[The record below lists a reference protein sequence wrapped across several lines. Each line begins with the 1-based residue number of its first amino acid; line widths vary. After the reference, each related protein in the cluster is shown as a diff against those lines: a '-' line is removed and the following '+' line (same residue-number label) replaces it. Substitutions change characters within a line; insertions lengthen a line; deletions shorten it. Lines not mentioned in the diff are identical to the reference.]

1 MKQNVEYKE
10 TAELSLQETAL
21 LAYLNDYQSLKK
33 RDSVV
38 CLSDPAFVHNIFT
51 NIFKNHSDVYIDYP
65 EVNESVIK
73 KVEIARENCLLER
86 YIDIV
91 KRYRQKNIRI
101 VRVTDSE
108 YPSKLMKIP
117 DPPFVLYLKGRVESL
132 SRPAVAI
139 VGTRDISPEG
149 TEKVQEIVGFFV
161 QLGYTIVSGLAL
173 GTDAC
178 AHKAALDLGGETIA
192 VLPGDIENVVP
203 KVNRKLA
210 KRIITSGALVSEIT
224 PVIKMHKGRYIER
237 NRITSALS
245 EAVVVVETKESG
257 GSIRQAEIAFR
268 QGKPVYAVKP
278 EGKNIRAVVG
288 FNKLTTMG
296 ATPIDSLYDLSAH
309 FGKAQNS
316 TVVIWN

>member
-1 MKQNVEYKE
+1 
-10 TAELSLQETAL
+10 
-21 LAYLNDYQSLKK
+21 
-33 RDSVV
+33 
-38 CLSDPAFVHNIFT
+38 
-51 NIFKNHSDVYIDYP
+51 
-65 EVNESVIK
+65 
-73 KVEIARENCLLER
+73 
-86 YIDIV
+86 
-91 KRYRQKNIRI
+91 
-101 VRVTDSE
+101 
-108 YPSKLMKIP
+108 
-117 DPPFVLYLKGRVESL
+117 
-132 SRPAVAI
+132 
-139 VGTRDISPEG
+139 
-149 TEKVQEIVGFFV
+149 
-161 QLGYTIVSGLAL
+161 
-173 GTDAC
+173 
-178 AHKAALDLGGETIA
+178 

>member
-10 TAELSLQETAL
+10 TVEFSLQETAL

-33 RDSVV
+33 RDTVV

-65 EVNESVIK
+65 EVIKSVIK
-73 KVEIARENCLLER
+73 KVVIARENCLLDH

-178 AHKAALDLGGETIA
+178 AHRLHWILVVKLSRYFLEILRILFPERTRNSPREFLDREHSLARLPHSQKCTKAGI
-192 VLPGDIENVVP
+192 
-203 KVNRKLA
+203 
-210 KRIITSGALVSEIT
+210 
-224 PVIKMHKGRYIER
+224 
-237 NRITSALS
+237 
-245 EAVVVVETKESG
+245 
-257 GSIRQAEIAFR
+257 
-268 QGKPVYAVKP
+268 
-278 EGKNIRAVVG
+278 
-288 FNKLTTMG
+288 
-296 ATPIDSLYDLSAH
+296 
-309 FGKAQNS
+309 
-316 TVVIWN
+316 